1 MRIRRYNDG
10 NVFSALID
18 KIKAA
23 WAKWKGTL
31 SKLSWGRKIAYAI
44 GTAIKWLAVLAQGG
58 QYRDRYQSID
68 AIKDVQAA
76 AR

>member
-10 NVFSALID
+10 NVFSALVD

-31 SKLSWGRKIAYAI
+31 YFKTIQI
-44 GTAIKWLAVLAQGG
+44 GGSGI
-58 QYRDRYQSID
+58 
-68 AIKDVQAA
+68 
-76 AR
+76 